1 MENNNLL
8 KKVFSPLSHREGL
21 GESLLG
27 KGLLG
32 LSLLLFTLLP
42 FLTSCQE
49 SKGTVD
55 EYDDWQNRNEAYFEK
70 AYQQALYS
78 SSSTMRVLPKWSLGG
93 QDLQLSGSHTDYIIT
108 EVLESGEGDSSPL
121 YTDSVEIHYV
131 GRLMPST
138 SYPEGYV
145 FDKSYA
151 QSFDVEISPSKMM
164 GVSNL
169 TRGFATAL
177 MNMHRGDYWRITV
190 PYQLGYGATASSTIP
205 AYSTLIFEIRLVDFW
220 SKGKDNRQ

>member
-1 MENNNLL
+1 M
-8 KKVFSPLSHREGL
+8 VSLSFVICHL
-21 GESLLG
+21 SFCLCACSESR
-27 KGLLG
+27 
-32 LSLLLFTLLP
+32 
-42 FLTSCQE
+42 
-49 SKGTVD
+49 GTVD
-55 EYDDWQNRNEAYFEK
+55 EYDDWQNRNEAYFERI
-70 AYQQALYS
+70 YQQASGS
-78 SSSTMRVLPKWSLGG
+78 SAMRVLPKWSLGAAQG
-93 QDLQLSGSHTDYIIT
+93 VQLSGSHTDYIIA

-121 YTDSVEIHYV
+121 YTDSVEVHYV

-151 QSFDVEISPSKMM
+151 QSFNEDVSPSKMM
-164 GVSNL
+164 GVSGL

-177 MNMHRGDYWRITV
+177 MYMHRGDHWRITV
-190 PYQLGYGATASSTIP
+190 PYQLGFGATASSTIP

>member
-1 MENNNLL
+1 M
-8 KKVFSPLSHREGL
+8 KKYLFILIVLSVAL
-21 GESLLG
+21 V
-27 KGLLG
+27 
-32 LSLLLFTLLP
+32 
-42 FLTSCQE
+42 SCSE
-49 SKGTVD
+49 SKGAAD
-55 EYDDWQNRNEAYFEK
+55 EFDDWQNRNEAYFERV
-70 AYQQALYS
+70 YQQASGS
-78 SSSTMRVLPKWSLGG
+78 SAMRLLPKWSLGG
-93 QDLQLSGSHTDYIIT
+93 SDATIPHTDYIVV

-177 MNMHRGDYWRITV
+177 MNMHQGDYWRITV

-220 SKGKDNRQ
+220 SKKKGDRE

>member
-1 MENNNLL
+1 M
-8 KKVFSPLSHREGL
+8 KKYLFILIVLSVAL
-21 GESLLG
+21 V
-27 KGLLG
+27 
-32 LSLLLFTLLP
+32 
-42 FLTSCQE
+42 SCSE
-49 SKGTVD
+49 SKGAAD
-55 EYDDWQNRNEAYFEK
+55 EFDDWQNRNEAYFERV
-70 AYQQALYS
+70 YQQASGS
-78 SSSTMRVLPKWSLGG
+78 SAMRLLPKWSLGG
-93 QDLQLSGSHTDYIIT
+93 SDATIPHTDYIVV

-220 SKGKDNRQ
+220 SKKKGDRE